1 MRAEGLLFHIS
12 PLQFQKTKS
21 ILQNQQAG
29 SFSRRQQVFIKYVLF
44 VLVDLTVLKPIDKYW
59 DLIFIE
65 NFTIS
70 LLTAL
75 LLQVLLQSTMAIEH
89 RIANYLKGKP
99 GVSARIFRG
108 LTTWPVLFIS
118 KLVIL
123 EAINIVFDNSVGFDG
138 PMHGLVSFVVVVVA
152 IIVAEGV
159 LVGCTI
165 RWHKFIASAKRPG
178 NKTASGIMPAFIV

>member
-1 MRAEGLLFHIS
+1 M
-12 PLQFQKTKS
+12 TKS
-21 ILQNQQAG
+21 ILQNEHAG
-29 SFSRRQQVFIKYVLF
+29 SFSRRQQVFIRYVLF
-44 VLVDLTVLKPIDKYW
+44 VLVDLTVLNLIDQYW

-75 LLQVLLQSTMAIEH
+75 LLQVLLQATMVIEH
-89 RIANYLKGKP
+89 RIANYFKKKS

-108 LTTWPVLFIS
+108 LSTWAVLFIS

-123 EAINIVFDNSVGFDG
+123 EAINIVFDNSVVFDG

-159 LVGCTI
+159 LI
-165 RWHKFIASAKRPG
+165 RMYNSLA
-178 NKTASGIMPAFIV
+178 